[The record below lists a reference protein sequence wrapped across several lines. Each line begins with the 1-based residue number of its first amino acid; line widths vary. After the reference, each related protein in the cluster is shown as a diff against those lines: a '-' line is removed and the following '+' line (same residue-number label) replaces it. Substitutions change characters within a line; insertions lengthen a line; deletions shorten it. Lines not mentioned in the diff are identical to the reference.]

1 MTITRPWADSSANSE
16 VRCMTFGLFNI
27 NYNSDTFQFILAK
40 VEQNGAFELD
50 VTSRIRVT
58 KKKHG

>member
-1 MTITRPWADSSANSE
+1 MS
-16 VRCMTFGLFNI
+16 FGLFNI
-27 NYNSDTFQFILAK
+27 NYNSDTFLFILAK

-58 KKKHG
+58 KKSTADDVRFSCTFQLLFE